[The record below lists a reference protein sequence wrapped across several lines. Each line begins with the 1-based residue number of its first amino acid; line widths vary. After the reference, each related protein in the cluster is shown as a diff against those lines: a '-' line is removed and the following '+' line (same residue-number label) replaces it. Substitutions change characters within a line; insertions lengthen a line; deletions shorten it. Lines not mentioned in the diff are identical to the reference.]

1 MSLQSTGDTANSISL
16 IVLFTLDKVWLY
28 AAPPAFCLTF
38 YPVHLISFVYGFITI
53 PGIGFNWLITV
64 FFDQILNGDK
74 IEDADFGPVSYGLA
88 ALCFATLASGFYTL
102 WFGLTQQVALPNL
115 LFGLKKE
122 GKKSHAVS
130 SSTIHTTIPGSPLD
144 VRRRSIGPESR
155 QI

>member
-16 IVLFTLDKVWLY
+16 IALFTLDKVWLY
-28 AAPPAFCLTF
+28 AAPPAFCITF

-64 FFDQILNGDK
+64 FFDHILNGDK
-74 IEDADFGPVSYGLA
+74 IEDADFGPVSYGLS
-88 ALCFATLASGFYTL
+88 ALSFATLASGFYTL
-102 WFGLTQQVALPNL
+102 WYGLTQQVALPNL

-122 GKKSHAVS
+122 GKIKHAVS
-130 SSTIHTTIPGSPLD
+130 SSTVLTTIPGSPSEA
-144 VRRRSIGPESR
+144 RR